1 MARWC
6 FVGSYNDKADH
17 SKLCAKYKDLCN
29 KDAQTTAA
37 CPLTCGCQLKDLR
50 FNTYACQ
57 GNRSVQTSSAACST
71 SKPTG
76 PYTSLWRG
84 DMLRSGHI
92 VSVRHARARTHRARF
107 VLPSSSCRPGRGA
120 GYQQPYLHV
129 SLSRRNPCF
138 TEVSMFH
145 VSGK

>member
-6 FVGSYNDKADH
+6 FVGSCNDKADH
-17 SKLCAKYKDLCN
+17 PKLLVCAKYKDLCN

-37 CPLTCGCQLKDLR
+37 CPLTCGCQLKYLR
-50 FNTYACQ
+50 FDTYACQ

-92 VSVRHARARTHRARF
+92 VSVRHARARTHRAR
-107 VLPSSSCRPGRGA
+107 VVRAAKLELSS
-120 GYQQPYLHV
+120 
-129 SLSRRNPCF
+129 
-138 TEVSMFH
+138 
-145 VSGK
+145 